1 MPSLFL
7 RLLLC
12 ATLLLNG
19 MGSAMASAHLAAM
32 GLETEAVA
40 MTDAAP
46 MAADDCP
53 HAGRQDAATHD
64 GTAAHAR
71 GADAAPDTADA
82 DCVQRCLDLCMQQ
95 CQALI
100 GGLAAIGASLPGAG
114 VLAMDASGQASPL
127 PHPLLRPPIG
137 A

>member
-1 MPSLFL
+1 MPSLLL

-19 MGSAMASAHLAAM
+19 TGSAMASAHLAVM
-32 GLETEAVA
+32 GLQAEAAA

-53 HAGRQDAATHD
+53 HAARQDAATPD
-64 GTAAHAR
+64 GTAAH
-71 GADAAPDTADA
+71 GKVLDATPDVADA
-82 DCVQRCLDLCMQQ
+82 DCFQRCLDLCMQQ

-100 GGLAAIGASLPGAG
+100 GGVAAIGASLPGAG
-114 VLAMDASGQASPL
+114 VLAMVASGQASPL